1 MLDVSAFRT
10 RNALEGHSL
19 RYANERKE
27 FVADEIFTP
36 VMVDNSQ
43 FKVYQYDTSNM
54 RAVETQK
61 DSKAEADLVDYG
73 VFTRDRTA
81 QLHKLAGEIDPAD
94 EKDFDAAVADISTDT
109 AEVIMER
116 LLIARE
122 ILSATL
128 VETTGNYPSDLT
140 ATLSAGSTWL
150 DAGGDPEG
158 NAATARAAVK
168 ARTGRMPNAASLSWD
183 SYEKLKAAPYF
194 IDRMKYTNASVPD
207 AAFQSMLKAWL
218 NVEYIHIGGALKN
231 TNVEGNATQTLAN
244 IWADGILFYVK
255 NPSPAKRVVRYG
267 AKYIR
272 NQLYS
277 YKYQV
282 NERGSGDGRIQRLEM
297 GWWYLLSPSCVVSSS
312 DNDFTAGYYLDNIV

>member
-1 MLDVSAFRT
+1 MLDVSLFKT

-19 RYANERKE
+19 RYANERTD

-36 VMVDNSQ
+36 IMVDKSA

-54 RAVETQK
+54 RAIETQK

-73 VFTRDRTA
+73 VFTTNRTA
-81 QLHKLAGEIDPAD
+81 LLHKLAGEVDPAD

-109 AEVIMER
+109 AETIMER

-122 ILSATL
+122 VLAATA
-128 VETTGNYPSDLT
+128 VETTANYPAALT
-140 ATLSAGSTWL
+140 ATLAAGSTWL
-150 DAGGDPEG
+150 DAGGDPET
-158 NAATARAAVK
+158 NAATARTAVK
-168 ARTGRMPNAASLSWD
+168 GVCGKAPNAASLSYT

-194 IDRMKYTNASVPD
+194 VDRMKYTNASAGD
-207 AAFQSMLKAWL
+207 ASFQTMLKAWL
-218 NVEYIHIGGALKN
+218 NVQFLHIGAGLKN
-231 TNVEGNATQTLAN
+231 TNVESNATQSLTD

-255 NPSPAKRVVRYG
+255 NPSPAKRQVRYG

-277 YKYQV
+277 YKYEV
-282 NERGSGDGRIQRLEM
+282 PERGSGDGRIQRLEM
-297 GWWYLLSPSCVVSSS
+297 GWWYLLAAGAVVSSS
-312 DNDFTAGYYLDNIV
+312 DGDFTAGYYLDNIV